1 MGAVPSKQDS
11 TSPATEPIDKVDL
24 GNTLAKKLSEA
35 TPDPKAPTPDAKRQ
49 ETLDSAIQDKIHEE
63 LSKLRK
69 QEQEMQKKIE
79 LALEKENI
87 ERQGKPW
94 FGNDKGQS
102 SELLQQELDRVKSQ
116 IEKYYKRDLNSFPSL
131 KEARDKVIAC
141 YRADNN
147 RTLDCWREVDA
158 FKQAIKGAEKEL
170 MAAWND
176 AHEGTW
182 LDAEEQ

>member
-1 MGAVPSKQDS
+1 MSIILTQ
-11 TSPATEPIDKVDL
+11 L

-35 TPDPKAPTPDAKRQ
+35 TADPKAPTPDAKRQ

-141 YRADNN
+141 YRYVPFPNAAPTTTGRSTAGARSMLSSRQS
-147 RTLDCWREVDA
+147 RTRRRYV
-158 FKQAIKGAEKEL
+158 
-170 MAAWND
+170 
-176 AHEGTW
+176 TRS
-182 LDAEEQ
+182 